1 MDINISNISPKAELD
16 LIKWAQIVV
25 EKFEYN
31 LASRD
36 LISSHELINSFASHV
51 ASEANNNSA
60 LISFG
65 FLYYFKFID
74 MGVGRGVS
82 YGDVGILREKR
93 RAYGSAG
100 VNPRRK
106 IPVFNK
112 TFYAQVLRLGELVAL
127 KYATQGAASVV
138 KIIEKGN

>member
-1 MDINISNISPKAELD
+1 
-16 LIKWAQIVV
+16 
-25 EKFEYN
+25 
-31 LASRD
+31 
-36 LISSHELINSFASHV
+36 
-51 ASEANNNSA
+51 
-60 LISFG
+60 
-65 FLYYFKFID
+65 

-82 YGDVGILREKR
+82 YGDVGMLREKR
-93 RAYGSAG
+93 RAYGSVN